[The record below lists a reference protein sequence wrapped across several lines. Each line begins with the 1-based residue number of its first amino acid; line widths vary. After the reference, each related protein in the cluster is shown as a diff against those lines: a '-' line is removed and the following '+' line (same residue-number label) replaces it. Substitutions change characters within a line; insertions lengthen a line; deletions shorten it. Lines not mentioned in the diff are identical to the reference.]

1 MKVYTIINI
10 ILSMLQL
17 DPGGEK
23 LANDHLPHLRIVA
36 QQVSEV
42 VRDMEATDEETRLL
56 LAIGMRESRFGVPYS
71 EYFPVSHAGACGIW
85 QVKPRMTDY
94 NESCYDFRDIY
105 YAAQRSLEEIR
116 YWRQKKG
123 RLCHYNGGWKCRSAA
138 KRYERDVKRYAR
150 KALAYNRRSQ

>member
-17 DPGGEK
+17 DPGGER
-23 LANDHLPHLRIVA
+23 LVNDHLPHLQVVA

-42 VRDMEATDEETRLL
+42 VRDMGATDEETRIL

-71 EYFPVSHAGACGIW
+71 EYFPVSYAGACGIW
-85 QVKPRMTDY
+85 QVRPRIDH

-116 YWRQKKG
+116 YWRKKKG

-138 KRYERDVKRYAR
+138 KRYEKDVKWYAK
-150 KALAYNRRSQ
+150 KALAHNRRSQ